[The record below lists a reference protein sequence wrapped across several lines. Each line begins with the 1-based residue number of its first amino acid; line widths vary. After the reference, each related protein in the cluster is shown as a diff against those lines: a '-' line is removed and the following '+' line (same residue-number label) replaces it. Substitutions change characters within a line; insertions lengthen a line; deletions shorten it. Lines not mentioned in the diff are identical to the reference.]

1 MRNRNIKI
9 NVFLNE
15 EEKQLLL
22 EKCNK
27 ARLSQ
32 SDFIRKLIVEQT
44 INMETK
50 YDFKNLKEQLL
61 KLYNY
66 LDNLCNKFYTL
77 GYEKL
82 VLDIIDYRSALE
94 NILADFK

>member
-15 EEKQLLL
+15 EEKRLLL

-27 ARLSQ
+27 ARLTQ

-66 LDNLCNKFYTL
+66 LDNLCNKFNIL
-77 GYEKL
+77 GY
-82 VLDIIDYRSALE
+82 
-94 NILADFK
+94 